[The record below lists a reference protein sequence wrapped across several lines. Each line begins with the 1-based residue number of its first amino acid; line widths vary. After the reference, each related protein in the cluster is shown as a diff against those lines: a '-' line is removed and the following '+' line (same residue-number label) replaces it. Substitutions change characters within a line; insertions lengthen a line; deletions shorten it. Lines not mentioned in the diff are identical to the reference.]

1 MNLLLFILPLLEVVN
16 SSTQIENFSPAKP
29 ESIVEGIITD
39 SVSNQP
45 LAFAYVVLNTT
56 AEGKLTYNAITDDQ
70 GKFVFNG
77 VKKGKYKIQ
86 VSLMGYKQPAVPELE
101 VTENSLMKLNPI
113 SIAPA
118 ATVLEGTEIVAQKPY
133 IKTEAGKMILDVEKS
148 DINQTGTALEVLQN
162 TPTVSVSQTGD
173 VSVKGRQGVR
183 FLIDGKPA
191 PASQTD
197 PESFLRSIPAG
208 SIAQIEVITNPG
220 AKYDAEGSAAIIN
233 IKLKKSIKLGFNG
246 KVNAGV
252 GTPFN
257 KFNGGL
263 NVNYRDK
270 NLNAFA
276 NYSFNDN
283 RMNNRWEE
291 KRKVEE
297 GNSFYSIHNINK
309 GRDRRSGHNV
319 KAGIDWYVK
328 PEHTLSLTSTFNHG
342 IGGGPWNT
350 ENSISNDLG
359 VLQTVSKSQA
369 NYVGK
374 KIEFTNT
381 LSYQYQQDSGKL
393 KWTADVLHTHLQR
406 TGVNESNYILYDAIG
421 NPLAG
426 ANGGTKNN
434 SITTVDNITALTDGE
449 IQFGNQAGTLSLGL
463 KNETNLSRNNNET
476 LRTAN
481 GITNRDTLASY
492 LFRYYENIAAGYFT
506 YGNRFGLFSFNI
518 GCRAE
523 HTYVASQL
531 SGVSQNYI
539 SFFPDATLT
548 FDLKKQ
554 NTLSFSYGRRIGRP
568 SFYQLNNF
576 FTPYD
581 QYTLEEGNPLL
592 RPQFTN
598 TVIAEYSRQFKQNS
612 LYTNFNFNHTAGL
625 MEQISYLDNN
635 SVMRQKWINA
645 GTFSN
650 INLELGGNFQPVKWW
665 SMSVNLGIRQMFFN
679 VQVADT
685 FINKT
690 AFVSDLWMSHNFKM
704 PWKLQLQL
712 QGNVNSGWPGAQS
725 TSQPMGQL
733 DITLK
738 RSFLK
743 DNLTVALSCRDVTN
757 TNFWKGETVAPTF
770 TSNGFWKPE
779 SRIGYLT
786 ISYSFGGKET
796 APARRNIENQ
806 RLSGGGGRG

>member
-16 SSTQIENFSPAKP
+16 SSTQIQNFSAVKP
-29 ESIVEGIITD
+29 ESTVEGTVAD
-39 SVSNQP
+39 SINNQP
-45 LAFAYVVLNTT
+45 VAFAYVVLN
-56 AEGKLTYNAITDDQ
+56 AVANQQSTYNAITDEQ
-70 GKFVFNG
+70 GKFVFSG
-77 VKKGKYKIQ
+77 VKQGRYRIQ
-86 VSLMGYKQPAVPELE
+86 ISLMGYKQAAA
-101 VTENSLMKLNPI
+101 TEFDVAENAIVKLNAINVSPT
-113 SIAPA
+113 
-118 ATVLEGTEIVAQKPY
+118 ATVLKETEIVVQKPY

-162 TPTVSVSQTGD
+162 TPTVSVGQTGD

-191 PASQTD
+191 PAAQND
-197 PESFLRSIPAG
+197 PESFLRSVPAG
-208 SIAQIEVITNPG
+208 SIAQVEVITNPG

-233 IKLKKSIKLGFNG
+233 IKLKKSVKAGFNG

-263 NVNYRDK
+263 NVNYRNK
-270 NLNAFA
+270 HLNVFG

-283 RMNNRWEE
+283 RSNNKWEE
-291 KRKVEE
+291 KRQVVD
-297 GNSFYSIHNINK
+297 GSSFYNIHNINK
-309 GRDRRSGHNV
+309 GRDRRSGHNL
-319 KAGIDWYVK
+319 KAGVDWYVK
-328 PEHTLSLTSTFNHG
+328 PEHTLSFTTTFNHG

-350 ENSISNDLG
+350 ENSISNNAG

-369 NYVGK
+369 NYAGK
-374 KIEFTNT
+374 KVEFTNA

-393 KWTADVLHTHLQR
+393 KWTADVLHTRLQR
-406 TGVNESNYILYDAIG
+406 TGVNESNYVLYNAMG
-421 NPLAG
+421 TPVAG
-426 ANGGTKNN
+426 ADGGVSNN
-434 SITTVDNITALTDGE
+434 SVTTVDNITALTDGE
-449 IQFGNQAGTLSLGL
+449 INFANNAGTLSVGV
-463 KNETNLSRNNNET
+463 KNETNLSRNDNQT
-476 LRTAN
+476 WRTAN
-481 GITNRDTLASY
+481 AVTYKDSLASFF
-492 LFRYYENIAAGYFT
+492 FRYYENIAAAYFT
-506 YGNRFGLFSFNI
+506 YGNHFGFFSFNL

-523 HTYVASQL
+523 HTYIASQL

-539 SFFPDATLT
+539 SFFPNATLL
-548 FDLKKQ
+548 FDFKKQ
-554 NTLSFSYGRRIGRP
+554 QTLSFSYGRRIGRP

-598 TVIAEYSRQFKQNS
+598 TVTAEYSTQFKQNS
-612 LYTNFNFNHTAGL
+612 LYTNFSFNHTSGL
-625 MEQISYLDNN
+625 MEQISYLDGN

-645 GTFSN
+645 GTFSTL
-650 INLELGGNFQPVKWW
+650 NLEFGGNFQPVKWW
-665 SMSVNLGIRQMFFN
+665 SMSLNVGARQLFFD
-679 VQVADT
+679 VQVTDT
-685 FINKT
+685 AIKKA
-690 AFVSDLWMSHNFKM
+690 AFVADLWMSHNFKM

-725 TSQPMGQL
+725 TSKPMGQL
-733 DITLK
+733 DVTLK
-738 RSFLK
+738 RSFLN

-770 TSNGFWKPE
+770 VSNGFWKPE

-786 ISYSFGGKET
+786 VSYNFGGRDA
-796 APARRNIENQ
+796 APARRSIENQ

>member
-1 MNLLLFILPLLEVVN
+1 MNLLLFILPLLEVVS
-16 SSTQIENFSPAKP
+16 SSTQLEKFSAVKP
-29 ESIVEGIITD
+29 ESVVQGLITD
-39 SVSNQP
+39 SINHQP
-45 LAFAYVVLNTT
+45 LAFAYVILSTT
-56 AEGKLTYNAITDDQ
+56 SDNKLTYNAVTDDE
-70 GKFVFNG
+70 GKFVFEG
-77 VKKGKYKIQ
+77 VKTGKYKIQ
-86 VSLMGYKQPAVPELE
+86 VSMMGYKQGAVPELE
-101 VTENSLMKLNPI
+101 VAENTLLKLNPI
-113 SIAPA
+113 SIVPT

-133 IKTEAGKMILDVEKS
+133 IKTEAGKMTLDVEKS
-148 DINQTGTALEVLQN
+148 EINQTGTALEVLQN
-162 TPTVSVSQTGD
+162 TPTVSVNQNGN

-183 FLIDGKPA
+183 FLIDGKPS
-191 PASQTD
+191 PASQSD

-233 IKLKKSIKLGFNG
+233 IKLKKNIKQGFNG

-263 NVNYRDK
+263 NINYRNK
-270 NLNAFA
+270 KLNAFA

-283 RMNNRWEE
+283 RMNNKWEE
-291 KRKVEE
+291 KRKVKD
-297 GNSFYSIHNINK
+297 GNSFYNIHNINK
-309 GRDRRSGHNV
+309 GRDRRAGHNV
-319 KAGIDWYVK
+319 KAGIDWYAK
-328 PEHTLSLTSTFNHG
+328 PEHTLSFTTNFNHG
-342 IGGGPWNT
+342 RGGGPWNT
-350 ENSISNDLG
+350 ENSISNDVA
-359 VLQTVSKSQA
+359 VLQTVSKSLA
-369 NYVGK
+369 EYIGRK
-374 KIEFTNT
+374 MEFTNT
-381 LSYQYQQDSGKL
+381 LSYQYQQDSGKI
-393 KWTADVLHTHLQR
+393 KWTADVLHTRLQR
-406 TGVNESNYILYDAIG
+406 TGINESNFILYDAYG
-421 NPLAG
+421 NTIAG

-434 SITTVDNITALTDGE
+434 SITTVDNITTLTDGE
-449 IQFGNQAGTLSLGL
+449 IQLGNQAGTLSVGL
-463 KNETNLSRNNNET
+463 KNETNLSRNDNQT
-476 LRTAN
+476 WRTAN
-481 GITNRDTLASY
+481 GVVSKDSVASY
-492 LFRYYENIAAGYFT
+492 FFRYYENIAAGYFT
-506 YGNRFGLFSFNI
+506 YGNRFGLFSFNL

-598 TVIAEYSRQFKQNS
+598 TAIAEYSKQFKQHS
-612 LYTNFNFNHTAGL
+612 LYTNFTYNHTAGI
-625 MEQISYLDNN
+625 MEQISYLDDKN
-635 SVMRQKWINA
+635 VMRMKWINA
-645 GTFSN
+645 GTYSN
-650 INLELGGNFQPVKWW
+650 INLELGGNFQPLKWW

-679 VQVADT
+679 VQVMDT

-690 AFVSDLWMSHNFKM
+690 AFVGDLWMSHSFRL

-712 QGNVNSGWPGAQS
+712 QGNVNSGWAGAQS

-733 DITLK
+733 DVTLK

-743 DNLTVALSCRDVTN
+743 DNLTVAISCRDVTN

-786 ISYSFGGKET
+786 LSYSFGSKDTG
-796 APARRNIENQ
+796 PARRNIENQ